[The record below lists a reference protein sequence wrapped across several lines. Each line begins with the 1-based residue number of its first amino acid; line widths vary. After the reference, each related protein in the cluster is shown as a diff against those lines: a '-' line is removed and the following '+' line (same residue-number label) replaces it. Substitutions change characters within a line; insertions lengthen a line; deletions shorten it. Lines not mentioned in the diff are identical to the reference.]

1 MLVEPPGADVS
12 ARRPHPL
19 IGLDIPTA
27 RLAALAAAAV
37 AAVASRGDVL
47 LLGVVLGVGAG
58 SVVAGAAGV
67 LAGVAVLVRW
77 GSPSLGALAGAQA
90 VLGPAGTTG
99 SAAAAASAWCA
110 ASALVLVV
118 RPLAPDP
125 GGARWLRVGVVLAST
140 VPFGLAAADV
150 VAGPGPGGSLAT
162 RVVASAVAT
171 VLGAVVVVRVHRRTR
186 GRLRWAGVALGAVAV
201 ALAVAA

>member
-1 MLVEPPGADVS
+1 VEPPGADVP

-27 RLAALAAAAV
+27 RLAALAGAAV
-37 AAVASRGDVL
+37 VAVASRGDAL
-47 LLGVVLGVGAG
+47 LLGVALGVGAG
-58 SVVAGAAGV
+58 SVVAGTASV
-67 LAGVAVLVRW
+67 LAGIAVLVRW
-77 GSPSLGALAGAQA
+77 GSASLAALAGAQA

-99 SAAAAASAWCA
+99 SVPAAASAWCA
-110 ASALVLVV
+110 ASAFVLVV

-125 GGARWLRVGVVLAST
+125 EGPRWLRVGLVLAAT
-140 VPFGLAAADV
+140 VPFGVAAADV

-171 VLGAVVVVRVHRRTR
+171 VLGAVIVVRVHRSTA
-186 GRLRWAGVALGAVAV
+186 GRLRWAGVALGFVAV
-201 ALAVAA
+201 ALAVVG